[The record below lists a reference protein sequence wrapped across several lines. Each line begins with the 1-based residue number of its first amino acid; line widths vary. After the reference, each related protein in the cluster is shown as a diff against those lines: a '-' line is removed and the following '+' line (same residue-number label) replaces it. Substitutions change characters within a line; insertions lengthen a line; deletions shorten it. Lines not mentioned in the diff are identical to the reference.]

1 MTQTTVAASQLT
13 TMVAGILRHRGLPP
27 ADADFVALSLVEA
40 DLRGVHS
47 HGVLRLPR
55 YARELR
61 EQITNPQPRIRLLD
75 EGPAWA
81 RVDGDGGMGPLVGRY
96 AMQVGIAKALTS
108 GSAIVTACR
117 SRHFGSAGF
126 YALMAAQRDL
136 VGMAMTVAS
145 PRLAPTGG
153 RQPLFGNNPISLA
166 VPGDQQFPLLVDFA
180 SGRTGAGRLE
190 LAAANGERVPEGLVR
205 DLDGNPTTDPA
216 VGLKGT
222 IVPIGEHKG
231 YGLTLMIEVLAGLLS
246 GAPYFGVGRA
256 QVADHMKDKGI
267 GHFFMV
273 IDPSRFMPL
282 PEFKAAVSRMAV
294 GVKQSPRSPGV
305 EEIFVPGEPEA
316 RRRQERLE
324 GGIPMATSTMSR
336 LRELAAE
343 CGLEV

>member
-1 MTQTTVAASQLT
+1 MTQTTVTASQLT
-13 TMVAGILRHRGLPP
+13 EMVAGILRHQGLPP
-27 ADADFVALSLVEA
+27 EDADFVAASLVEA

-61 EQITNPQPRIRLLD
+61 EQITNPRPQIRVLD

-96 AMQVGIAKALTS
+96 AMQVGIAKALS
-108 GSAIVTACR
+108 AGSAVVTACR

-126 YALMAAQRDL
+126 YALMAAERGL
-136 VGMAMTVAS
+136 IGMAMTVAS

-153 RQPLFGNNPISLA
+153 KQPLFGNNPISLA

-180 SGRTGAGRLE
+180 AGRTGAGRLE
-190 LAAANGERVPEGLVR
+190 LAAASGQSIPEGLAR

-216 VGLKGT
+216 VGLAGA

-231 YGLTLMIEVLAGLLS
+231 YGLTLMIEVLAGLLG

-256 QVADHMKDKGI
+256 QVAEHMRGKGI

-273 IDPSRFMPL
+273 IDPARFMPL
-282 PEFKAAVSRMAV
+282 PQFKAAVSRMAA
-294 GVKQSPRSPGV
+294 GIKRSPCSPGV
-305 EEIFVPGEPEA
+305 DEIMVPGEPEA
-316 RRRQERLE
+316 RLRRERLE
-324 GGIPMATSTMSR
+324 AGIPMAASTMSR
-336 LRELAAE
+336 LRQLATE
-343 CGLEV
+343 CGLQV